1 MTFEEIKK
9 IDRGPDYEMY
19 SDSVV
24 DYSANGP
31 SFNLYYYI
39 MLLVLYMKKFDETYG
54 TEFYLKDNIE
64 SLFRYAGDY
73 EIEDTFYDEVF
84 SFEYEAMDCFIRT
97 AEKYG
102 FESFVYDFTS
112 EEYEIK
118 ETKDPEKELMKKL
131 ISEIGTADDVWVK
144 IFEDCSEMLLDSSF
158 CLETGTVIIIRNHE
172 MGAYKQICSK
182 YDELLQNRLKEE
194 QREIERTIRKL
205 TYPVFYYHILES
217 DYVDDYYYMCL
228 VIGFDGYQSCSF
240 MQLNISWLINCFIL
254 KQLFQDFKQKLMTLL
269 SNMEGAVCDENGE

>member
-1 MTFEEIKK
+1 
-9 IDRGPDYEMY
+9 
-19 SDSVV
+19 
-24 DYSANGP
+24 
-31 SFNLYYYI
+31 
-39 MLLVLYMKKFDETYG
+39 
-54 TEFYLKDNIE
+54 
-64 SLFRYAGDY
+64 
-73 EIEDTFYDEVF
+73 
-84 SFEYEAMDCFIRT
+84 
-97 AEKYG
+97 
-102 FESFVYDFTS
+102 
-112 EEYEIK
+112 
-118 ETKDPEKELMKKL
+118 MKKL
-131 ISEIGTADDVWVK
+131 ISEIGTADDVWIK
-144 IFEDCSEMLLDSSF
+144 IFEDCSEMLLDSGF

-194 QREIERTIRKL
+194 QREIERTIHML

-269 SNMEGAVCDENGE
+269 SNMEGAVCDENGK

>member
-73 EIEDTFYDEVF
+73 EIEDSFYDEVF

-102 FESFVYDFTS
+102 FESFVYGFTG

-118 ETKDPEKELMKKL
+118 ETNDPEKEIVKKL
-131 ISEIGTADDVWVK
+131 ISEIGTADDVWIK
-144 IFEDCSEMLLDSSF
+144 IFEDCSEMLLDIM
-158 CLETGTVIIIRNHE
+158 L
-172 MGAYKQICSK
+172 
-182 YDELLQNRLKEE
+182 
-194 QREIERTIRKL
+194 
-205 TYPVFYYHILES
+205 
-217 DYVDDYYYMCL
+217 
-228 VIGFDGYQSCSF
+228 
-240 MQLNISWLINCFIL
+240 
-254 KQLFQDFKQKLMTLL
+254 
-269 SNMEGAVCDENGE
+269 